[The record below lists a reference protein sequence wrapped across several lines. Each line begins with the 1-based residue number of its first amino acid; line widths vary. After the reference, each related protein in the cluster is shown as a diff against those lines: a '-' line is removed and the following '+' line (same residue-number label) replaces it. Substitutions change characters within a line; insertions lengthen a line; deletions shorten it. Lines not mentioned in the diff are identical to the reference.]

1 VAKRL
6 QIAFLGGVE
15 EVGKNMTLLE
25 YGETA
30 ILVDAGLGFPD
41 SETMPGIDFIIPDL
55 DYLISIKDKIK
66 GIFITHG
73 HEDHIGSLPFV
84 LQEINVPVY
93 GSAISVAFADNKIE
107 RRSKKKI
114 KQKFITV
121 ENGDVIKTGP
131 FEVEFI
137 RVTHSI
143 AGAYALSISTPAG
156 IVFMTGDFK
165 IDHTPV
171 DGKRADLSKIAAIG
185 EKGVLLLM
193 SDSTNATKPG
203 YSMSESKVG
212 ESLDEIFNA
221 NRTKRIIVATFASNI
236 HRIRQIIECSSK
248 YSRKIAFG
256 GRSLQTTMEIA
267 RKLGE
272 IKFDDEMLVETTTKI
287 PDERI
292 CLIVTGTQGE
302 EMSALSRMSSD
313 TYKGIR
319 IDENDTIIISASSIP
334 GNEKS
339 IIKVINNLS
348 KRGANVIYES
358 LSEVH
363 ASGHAYQEELK
374 LMFAL
379 TKPAYFIPVH
389 GEFRHMKAHAELALQ
404 MGMLKANIYI
414 PELGDVI
421 SVNRAGIKKLP
432 SIEAKGVMLIGDRES
447 ESGEIIERK
456 KMSEEGIVIIAIT
469 ISGGTKPDMRI
480 DLISKGVTIPEKLED
495 DIYSTLYTHFGN
507 VGYKDMVP
515 SEISKVARRLITKLF
530 YSRNKRSP
538 MVIPVVMVE

>member
-1 VAKRL
+1 MAKRL

-25 YGETA
+25 YGDTA

-41 SETMPGIDFIIPDL
+41 SETMPGVDFIIPDL

-84 LQEINVPVY
+84 LQEMNVPVY
-93 GSAISVAFADNKIE
+93 GSAISVAFAENKLE
-107 RRSKKKI
+107 RRTKKKI
-114 KQKFITV
+114 KRKFITV
-121 ENGDVIKTGP
+121 ENGDVIKAGP
-131 FEVEFI
+131 FAVEFI

-143 AGAYALSISTPAG
+143 AGAYAFSITTPVG

-171 DGKRADLSKIAAIG
+171 DGERADLSKIAAIG

-212 ESLDEIFNA
+212 ESLSEIFNA
-221 NRTKRIIVATFASNI
+221 NRKQRIIVATFASNI
-236 HRIRQIIECSSK
+236 HRIRQIIECAGK
-248 YSRKIAFG
+248 YYRKIAFG
-256 GRSLQTTMEIA
+256 GRSLQNTMEIA

-272 IKFDDEMLVETTTKI
+272 IKFDDEMVVEPTAKI
-287 PDERI
+287 PDDRI

-319 IDENDTIIISASSIP
+319 IGENDTIIISASSIP

-339 IIKVINNLS
+339 ILRVINNLS

-358 LSEVH
+358 LREVH
-363 ASGHAYQEELK
+363 ASGHAYTEELK

-379 TKPAYFIPVH
+379 TKPRYFIPVH
-389 GEFRHMKAHAELALQ
+389 GEFRHMKAHAQLAVQ
-404 MGMLKANIYI
+404 MGMPKANIYI
-414 PELGDVI
+414 PELGDVLSI
-421 SVNRAGIKKLP
+421 NRAGIKKLP
-432 SIEAKGVMLIGDRES
+432 SINAKGVMLIGDRES
-447 ESGEIIERK
+447 ETEEIIERK
-456 KMSEEGIVIIAIT
+456 KMAEEGIVVVAIT
-469 ISGGTKPDMRI
+469 ISGSGKPSMEI
-480 DLISKGVTIPEKLED
+480 DLTSKGVTISEKLESE
-495 DIYSTLYTHFGN
+495 IYATLHTHFGN
-507 VGYKDMVP
+507 TGYKDMVP
-515 SEISKVARRLITKLF
+515 SEISKVVRSRVSKLF
-530 YSRNKRSP
+530 YATNKRSP
-538 MVIPVVMVE
+538 MVIPIVMVE